1 MLKALVCVS
10 CIFLLLLY
18 FGEKSIVNCNL
29 GAAGGGFSLGFH
41 GSDLLGSHIA
51 ERQGDKETR
60 GSRLWRRPTEAPA
73 TPPHRD
79 KSGPPGLSAWQT
91 WGPIELIGS
100 EQRGANSRDASTQH
114 HCHGLLF
121 ILIVTDYSLLCPLY
135 RVMNEQS

>member
-51 ERQGDKETR
+51 ERQERQGDKETR
-60 GSRLWRRPTEAPA
+60 GSRLWRPTEAPA

-114 HCHGLLF
+114 QCHGLLF
-121 ILIVTDYSLLCPLY
+121 ILIVTDYSLLCPL
-135 RVMNEQS
+135 

>member
-29 GAAGGGFSLGFH
+29 EAAGGGFSLGFH

-51 ERQGDKETR
+51 ERQERQGDKETR
-60 GSRLWRRPTEAPA
+60 GSRLWRPTEAPA

-91 WGPIELIGS
+91 WGPIELIGR

-114 HCHGLLF
+114 HCPGLLF
-121 ILIVTDYSLLCPLY
+121 ILIVTDYSLLCPL
-135 RVMNEQS
+135 